1 MKKIISFVLYL
12 LITLNIT
19 LADVFE
25 DPYNEYISGLNLPWN
40 TNYNFNWWNELIIMA
55 KEILTRAL
63 EYLPMLVLIVLL
75 LACIKIIFDWD
86 WKAWFKRIKYILIWV
101 WLMILSIYVI
111 NILSSIF
118 FWHPVLNINF
128 HRWY

>member
-1 MKKIISFVLYL
+1 MKKIAISILYIL
-12 LITLNIT
+12 SMINIT
-19 LADVFE
+19 LADTFQ
-25 DPYNEYISGLNLPWN
+25 DPYNEYISGFNLPGT
-40 TNYNFNWWNELIIMA
+40 TNYNFNWWNDLIIMA

-86 WKAWFKRIKYILIWV
+86 GKAWFKRIKYILIWV

>member
-1 MKKIISFVLYL
+1 MKKIISFVIYL
-12 LITLNIT
+12 LFTLNIT

-25 DPYNEYISGLNLPWN
+25 DPYNEYISGLNLPGT

-118 FWHPVLNINF
+118 FWHPVLNIHLN
-128 HRWY
+128 RRY